1 MFYAKS
7 PYEGEAER
15 NATTVKAFVEGRD
28 ISLSPNPHFVTHM
41 DECTS
46 QALIHAL
53 NAWEFIDC
61 EDGVHEFDISGRGAV
76 TRLNGPKMDNT
87 SLEGVDRWLMDRGA
101 DRPAQPVISKPLP
114 FQDTDVITIIC
125 FGRVLWTIHSG
136 PSMPSE
142 FDHELWERNALAYTP
157 EELKTGKERCYMWK
171 DMGLANSTTTSVVR
185 HSTLISHFEGDEDKI
200 NDFLVSN
207 HADEISFTEYLKWG
221 G

>member
-1 MFYAKS
+1 MFYSVS
-7 PYEGEAER
+7 PHGGSEQR
-15 NATTVKAFVEGRD
+15 NEQTVKDFVRANG
-28 ISLSPNPHFVTHM
+28 ISLPEKPHFITHM
-41 DECTS
+41 DECTTE
-46 QALIHAL
+46 ALVHAL
-53 NAWEFIDC
+53 ESWKRNDC
-61 EDGVHEFDISGRGAV
+61 IDGVHEYDIGLLGAV
-76 TRLNGPKMDNT
+76 TRLNGPKMDNA
-87 SLEGVDRWLMDRGA
+87 SLEGMDRWLMNRGA
-101 DRPAQPVISKPLP
+101 DRPPQPVISKRLP

-200 NDFLVSN
+200 NDFLISMV
-207 HADEISFTEYLKWG
+207 ADEISFTEYLKWG